1 MTAMIRSFAF
11 VLGLLA
17 LAACSSQAPI
27 TPGEDTV
34 PATGPVDFE
43 RVVRPVLADALGSDG
58 ASYAAVMAAGPSGFV
73 VPFDAE
79 GSLLV
84 RFAEDLPADAS
95 VPFPG
100 LRQLDGAALATVKRW
115 IEEGARPAPD
125 GMPGYGDATDL
136 LMVGVQGENHVA
148 ILDADSHRLIRRV
161 YLDDHGLPSRP
172 YGPHHFAFEPDGS
185 AWYASLVSAGVV
197 VKLRLDLMMD
207 PSDPAYVLGRTP
219 DDAFVTPG
227 MLALDASSNRIYVG
241 RSTLSDPL
249 ASGFGV
255 LDRESMAYEV
265 VATPFNVP
273 HAMTV
278 TPDGRYALT
287 AELTGDQSRSRIA
300 VYDAQSEDLTLV
312 DVPVGDGGAREFI
325 HFSILGAHHMGGMD
339 HSGMDHSGMAT
350 YPYTA
355 TLTSRATNEVLFFEL
370 AEDGTLTMTD
380 TRPAGEGPYHAHAS
394 HDGSALI
401 IPDQR
406 GNTVTILDA
415 ASREPVTVVANAGAN
430 GPLSQP
436 HSPAPGFAGDKFFV
450 TNSNL
455 QGAWT
460 PSFLFRSDGAPG
472 EAPDFGNVA
481 VYDMD
486 GTLLEVIQLG
496 HYPSGVEPVRIP
508 AMDHDQ
514 MDHGEMD
521 HGQMDHSQMDHSQMD
536 HSQMDHDGMNP

>member
-1 MTAMIRSFAF
+1 MIRSSALL
-11 VLGLLA
+11 LGLLA
-17 LAACSSQAPI
+17 LAACSSS
-27 TPGEDTV
+27 
-34 PATGPVDFE
+34 PAVTMDGPDPVMPADGARVDFAQT
-43 RVVRPVLADALGSDG
+43 VRPILEARDALGLSD
-58 ASYAAVMAAGPSGFV
+58 YAYDAIMAAGPSGFI
-73 VPFDAE
+73 VPFDAD
-79 GSLLV
+79 GSLMLRMV
-84 RFAEDLPADAS
+84 DDLPAGAAM
-95 VPFPG
+95 PFPN
-100 LRQLDGAALATVKRW
+100 LRQLAPAERAVVERW
-115 IEEGARPAPD
+115 IEEGARSAPD
-125 GMPGYGDATDL
+125 AMPGYGDATDL

-148 ILDADSHRLIRRV
+148 IIDADSHRLIRRV
-161 YLDDHGLPSRP
+161 YLDDHDLPSRP

-207 PSDPAYVLGRTP
+207 PSDPAYVLGRSP
-219 DDAFVTPG
+219 EGAFVTPG

-249 ASGFGV
+249 ASGFGI
-255 LDRESMAYEV
+255 LDRESMEYEV
-265 VATPFNVP
+265 IATPFNVP

-312 DVPVGDGGAREFI
+312 DVPVGAGGAREFI

-339 HSGMDHSGMAT
+339 HSMMAT

-380 TRPAGEGPYHAHAS
+380 SRPAGEGPYHAHAS

-406 GNTVTILDA
+406 GNTVTVLDA
-415 ASREPVTVVANAGAN
+415 ETREPTTVVRNAQAN

-436 HSPAPGFAGDKFFV
+436 HSPAPGFAGQKFFV

-460 PSFLFRSDGAPG
+460 PSFLFSSEGSSS
-472 EAPDFGNVA
+472 EASDFGNVA
-481 VYDMD
+481 VYGMD
-486 GTLLEVIQLG
+486 GTLLEVVQLG
-496 HYPSGVEPVRIP
+496 HYPSGVEPVRI
-508 AMDHDQ
+508 AATDHD
-514 MDHGEMD
+514 
-521 HGQMDHSQMDHSQMD
+521 QMDHSQMDHGS
-536 HSQMDHDGMNP
+536 MNH

>member
-1 MTAMIRSFAF
+1 MMD
-11 VLGLLA
+11 G
-17 LAACSSQAPI
+17 
-27 TPGEDTV
+27 PGMGM
-34 PATGPVDFE
+34 PADGARVDFTQT
-43 RVVRPVLADALGSDG
+43 VRPILESRDALGMSDY
-58 ASYAAVMAAGPSGFV
+58 SYDAVMAAGPSGFI
-73 VPFDAE
+73 VPFDAD
-79 GSLLV
+79 GSLML
-84 RFAEDLPADAS
+84 RFVEDLPAGAAI
-95 VPFPG
+95 PFPT
-100 LRQLDGAALATVKRW
+100 LRQLAPNELAVVERW
-115 IEEGARPAPD
+115 IEEGARPTPD
-125 GMPGYGDATDL
+125 GMPGYGDARDL

-161 YLDDHGLPSRP
+161 YLDDHGIDSRP
-172 YGPHHFAFEPDGS
+172 YGPHHFTFEPDGS
-185 AWYASLVSAGVV
+185 AWYTSLVSAGVV

-207 PSDPAYVLGRTP
+207 PSDPEYVLGRSP

-227 MLALDASSNRIYVG
+227 MLALDTSSDRLFVG

-249 ASGFGV
+249 ASGFGI
-255 LDRESMAYEV
+255 LDRGSMAYEV

-287 AELTGDQSRSRIA
+287 AELTGDADRSRIA
-300 VYDAQSEDLTLV
+300 VYDSQTEDLTLL
-312 DVPVGDGGAREFI
+312 DVPVGEGGAREFI

-339 HSGMDHSGMAT
+339 HSAMGHSGAT
-350 YPYTA
+350 YPFTA

-370 AEDGTLTMTD
+370 ADDGTLTMTD

-415 ASREPVTVVANAGAN
+415 ETREETVVVRNAQAN

-436 HSPAPGFAGDKFFV
+436 HSPAPGFAGETFFV

-460 PSFLFRSDGAPG
+460 PPFLFQTDGAAG
-472 EAPDFGNVA
+472 EASDFGNVA

-496 HYPSGVEPVRIP
+496 HYPSGVEPVRVM
-508 AMDHDQ
+508 AMDHD
-514 MDHGEMD
+514 GMD
-521 HGQMDHSQMDHSQMD
+521 HGQMDHG
-536 HSQMDHDGMNP
+536 GMNH